1 MTYLSLGFLA
11 TFSKQLHSLSSFLDT
26 FWYLLADFL
35 GSGLFVYSH
44 IYPGTCPKNVTN
56 YLVSTY
62 HVYHV
67 YHVPYASY
75 VTDVFAYSH
84 ICPGFR
90 PKNVTNSSLSLSLS
104 MTLARL
110 PGATIP
116 WKRIPC
122 GAHARVVVVVV
133 VPMRQ
138 CSSHGR
144 PRSTK

>member
-1 MTYLSLGFLA
+1 MTYLSFGFLA

-26 FWYLLADFL
+26 FWFILADFL

-84 ICPGFR
+84 ICPGIC
-90 PKNVTNSSLSLSLS
+90 PKNVTNFCGCVPHAS
-104 MTLARL
+104 AV
-110 PGATIP
+110 ATVV
-116 WKRIPC
+116 RIPRSEVTLHVIGREAGC
-122 GAHARVVVVVV
+122 GW
-133 VPMRQ
+133 
-138 CSSHGR
+138 S
-144 PRSTK
+144 PRFVWKFCRA

>member
-26 FWYLLADFL
+26 FWYILADFL

-90 PKNVTNSSLSLSLS
+90 PKNVTNSSLSLSLDDVGAP
-104 MTLARL
+104 ARGHNPL
-110 PGATIP
+110 EKNTMRGTCARRRRRHRT
-116 WKRIPC
+116 
-122 GAHARVVVVVV
+122 HAPV
-133 VPMRQ
+133 
-138 CSSHGR
+138 
-144 PRSTK
+144 